1 MTKKIIIVTG
11 PTASGKTN
19 LSIKLAQD
27 LKGEIINADS
37 LQVYKEN
44 LIISAQPTI
53 QEQKN
58 IPHHLFSYVNGDE
71 EYNVSRWIGD
81 AKDKIE
87 TVEAPILVGGTGFYL
102 KHLMFGLSPIP
113 DIDAET
119 KLESETLLKNIG
131 LKEFYQIL
139 KQLDPVIAADIDHN
153 NARRV
158 LRAYE
163 VIKSTGRSI
172 SEWQKENIQY
182 FPLSSFRLVILN
194 PDRQI
199 LYQNCNKRFLEMIDL
214 GVIDE
219 VNNLLEKN
227 YSPISGIMKSHGIPE
242 LSKYLR
248 GEWSLE
254 EAIAKSQQVTRN
266 YIKRQ
271 TTWFKYQFNHP
282 ELQIHFVQDKNNYSE
297 ILNFILKNT

>member
-1 MTKKIIIVTG
+1 MTKIVIVAG
-11 PTASGKTN
+11 PTASGKTS

-44 LIISAQPTI
+44 PIISAQPTK

-58 IPHHLFSYVNGDE
+58 IPHHLFSYVSGGE
-71 EYNVSRWIGD
+71 EYNVARWID
-81 AKDKIE
+81 DSKEKIE
-87 TVEAPILVGGTGFYL
+87 TLETPILVGGTGFYL

-113 DIDAET
+113 DIDIQT
-119 KLESETLLKNIG
+119 KLEAEHLLKNIG
-131 LKEFYQIL
+131 LKEFYSAL
-139 KQLDPVIAADIDHN
+139 KELDPVTAADIDYN

-163 VIKSTGRSI
+163 VIRSTGKSI

-182 FPLSSFRLVILN
+182 FPLSSFRVIILN
-194 PDRQI
+194 PEREI

-219 VNNLLEKN
+219 VKNLLAKN
-227 YSPISGIMKSHGIPE
+227 YSSSSGIMKSHGIPE
-242 LSKYLR
+242 LSKYLS
-248 GEWSLE
+248 GEWTLE

-282 ELQIHFVQDKNNYSE
+282 ELKIHFVQDVKHYSG
-297 ILNFILKNT
+297 IIDFILS